1 MFLINLRVIIME
13 KLKDIIDYGLSSISL
28 SWALIDIENVLSII
42 LLILSL
48 INLLYKMIR
57 DIYFAIK
64 NKKYDSID
72 NIIEDTIDEIKNI
85 KEGENN
91 G

>member
-1 MFLINLRVIIME
+1 MFLINLWVIAME
-13 KLKDIIDYGLSSISL
+13 KLKNIIDYGLPSISL

-48 INLLYKMIR
+48 LNLLYKMIR

-64 NKKYDSID
+64 NKKYKDVGDVIE
-72 NIIEDTIDEIKNI
+72 NTIEDIEKLKEEI
-85 KEGENN
+85 
-91 G
+91 